1 MLCRTAERKIIMAVR
16 TNKQNAPAKETK
28 GAKKNTGHSCGFTM
42 TGTLESVYVG
52 KMYAFATIRVD
63 KDNGYY
69 DKFKIAYPLETDFPD
84 DGATVSAAGNM
95 TLYKNEPSLDG
106 TMITEVD
113 PF

>member
-1 MLCRTAERKIIMAVR
+1 MAQRTAK
-16 TNKQNAPAKETK
+16 TNAKANETK

-52 KMYAFATIRVD
+52 KMYAFANIRVD

-84 DGATVSAAGNM
+84 DGATVTAAGTM
-95 TLYKNEPSLDG
+95 TLYKNEPSMTG

>member
-1 MLCRTAERKIIMAVR
+1 MAVR

-28 GAKKNTGHSCGFTM
+28 GAKKIVGHSCGFTM
-42 TGTLESVYVG
+42 TGTLEGVYVG

-84 DGATVSAAGNM
+84 DGATVSAAGTM
-95 TLYKNEPSLDG
+95 TLYKNEPSMTG